1 MLLDRATEAAE
12 ACGSAVAAWQ
22 ASGSWAEDRY
32 PMSIVSH
39 VNALAKDGQLEAAES
54 QLDALE
60 RRLAAEP
67 PRPALASS
75 LLAARVFVAA
85 RSGEWETAIAAVD
98 AARAEGVSASDVG
111 PFAAVAAVHH
121 RDPAVASRWTEEA
134 LAATMAHLDS
144 VAGASS
150 ERIRISAAARNSATI
165 GAYLTVHAEPEDAPA
180 AYEAVL
186 RWKGQGRAGGGL
198 PDQGLAT
205 DDAAL
210 LARLD
215 QVRRYIAAITLA
227 PQADAERARDTLAR
241 LTREKEGLELRLGSV
256 SDRVATRA
264 QLGALTP
271 AAVCAA
277 LDEGT
282 ALVDTFA
289 YRGRQDLV
297 DSSAQVAA
305 FVMVGGACDRV
316 HRVELGLESEVA
328 ADVGRWRQLLAAHDV
343 AARVDV
349 AGARV
354 RARVWDPLAPLLA
367 GADRVVVI
375 PDASLATLP
384 FPALPVGRGRYLVE
398 DVAFVFA
405 EHAIEL
411 TRPWRA
417 RAVAGADDVDALLV
431 GGVSYSGVTARS
443 RAACAG
449 GGFGPLPGTVD
460 EVEQIGAYFGR
471 RSVRRLDGVGA
482 TERGVREAMEGARVV
497 HLATHGFFSEASC
510 DGDPPRDA
518 RADGLNPMI
527 LSGLVLA
534 PDGYDDG
541 LLTAEELR
549 SADLSAAQLVVLSA
563 CSSGLGSIR
572 PGEGVM
578 GLRRALSMAGA
589 GSVVM
594 SLWAVDDL
602 ATRDLMVDLYD
613 ALGKRQQQRAP
624 ADALR
629 RAQLDALARARATRG
644 DGDPGQW
651 GAFVA
656 TGR

>member
-1 MLLDRATEAAE
+1 M
-12 ACGSAVAAWQ
+12 
-22 ASGSWAEDRY
+22 
-32 PMSIVSH
+32 
-39 VNALAKDGQLEAAES
+39 
-54 QLDALE
+54 
-60 RRLAAEP
+60 
-67 PRPALASS
+67 
-75 LLAARVFVAA
+75 AR
-85 RSGEWETAIAAVD
+85 
-98 AARAEGVSASDVG
+98 
-111 PFAAVAAVHH
+111 
-121 RDPAVASRWTEEA
+121 
-134 LAATMAHLDS
+134 LDS

-150 ERIRISAAARNSATI
+150 ERLRISAASRNSATI
-165 GAYLTVHAEPEDAPA
+165 GAYLTTHTAPEDARL
-180 AYEAVL
+180 AYEWVL

-198 PDQGLAT
+198 PERGLAD

-215 QVRRYIAAITLA
+215 DVRRYIAAITLA

-256 SDRVATRA
+256 SDRVASRA
-264 QLGALTP
+264 QLRAVTP

-277 LDEGT
+277 LDDGT

-289 YRGRQDLV
+289 YRQHLDADDAPAL
-297 DSSAQVAA
+297 VAA

-316 HRVELGLESEVA
+316 HRVELGSESEVA
-328 ADVGRWRQLLAAHDV
+328 ADVARWRQLLAAHDV
-343 AARVDV
+343 AARVDP

-354 RARVWDPLAPLLA
+354 RARVWDPLVPVL
-367 GADRVVVI
+367 GDADRVVMV

-417 RAVAGADDVDALLV
+417 RAVAAGDEVDALLV
-431 GGVSYSGVTARS
+431 GGVAYTGVTARS
-443 RAACAG
+443 RAACSG
-449 GGFGPLPGTVD
+449 TGFGPLPGTAG
-460 EVEQIGAYFGR
+460 EVEQIGAFFGR
-471 RSVRRLDGVGA
+471 RAVRRLDGVGA
-482 TERGVREAMEGARVV
+482 TERSVREAMAGARVV
-497 HLATHGFFSEASC
+497 HLATHGFFSEATC

-518 RADGLNPMI
+518 RSDGLNPMV

-534 PDGYDDG
+534 PDASDDG

-594 SLWAVDDL
+594 SLWSVDDL

-613 ALGKRQQQRAP
+613 ALGKRQEQRAP
-624 ADALR
+624 SDALR